1 MKSEFELQQDF
12 INNPELQEQLEYLKS
27 NPMQGMQGIVMVEA
41 FLKGIRDLGYKDT
54 SFAFNE
60 LNDNSIQAGARNI
73 HYDLIGNNNKIQEI
87 VVYDDGHGM
96 VPDMLRIAV
105 AWGGGHR
112 QGSRKGFGKYGYG
125 LPSACLGM
133 AKKYTVYS
141 KTSGADWH
149 SITFDITSLDK
160 EDKPDLSKIVSEPSL
175 CKLPDHIA
183 EFEGHN
189 FKVSELDH
197 GTIIQIEEIDK
208 VKPVQVNNLKNN
220 FLNDFG
226 QTYFKLLDNTNMYVD
241 NQKVDQVDLLF
252 ATPKARGFKDSM
264 NELSVDIDN
273 PDCYGEINI
282 PIALKDEKNTQSEI
296 VVRWS
301 RLPGLFAFRNPE
313 DSGFEKVEDAFIA
326 GKTSMAA
333 DTKSYRWKVM
343 RQNFGIVFR
352 RFGRK
357 MEVVDKSSKMG
368 GFNFQNYSNY
378 WKCEVNFP
386 AELDEQFEVTTSK
399 QQITPSD
406 NIVKTLEDA
415 GIFRILKKIEK
426 EYYDENNVRK
436 SKRKNPESNSQKS
449 RESEILAEVTALT
462 QGAEIAT
469 SSHQERLDKAK
480 ERKQKR
486 IEQIAAEKNITIE
499 QAATDYEVLY
509 KERPRICREAALGKS
524 HPFLALDEHGETI
537 EVILNTDHQ
546 FFKNFYCGTG
556 ANQSTQ
562 SMWQLYFLLY
572 ADQFYKQNEDHQ
584 DFLESFMNKVGE
596 AMKVASRKNKE
607 RNPDED
613 NDGLDD
619 DLSDIINQ

>member
-27 NPMQGMQGIVMVEA
+27 NPMQGMQGVVMVDA

-73 HYDLIGNNNKIQEI
+73 HYDLIGKSNRIQEI
-87 VVYDDGHGM
+87 IVFDDGHGM

-141 KTSGADWH
+141 KTSGSEWH

-160 EDKPDLSKIVSEPSL
+160 EDKPDLSKIISEPSP
-175 CKLPDHIA
+175 CRLPDHIA
-183 EFEGHN
+183 NFAGHN
-189 FKVSELDH
+189 YNVSDLKH

-208 VKPVQVNNLKNN
+208 VKPVQLNNLKNN

-226 QTYFKLLDNTNMYVD
+226 QTYFKLLDNTNIYVD
-241 NQKVDQVDLLF
+241 NQKVDQVDVLF
-252 ATPKARGFKDSM
+252 ATPKARGFKDPM
-264 NELSVDIDN
+264 NDITVDIDN
-273 PDCYGEINI
+273 PDHYGEINI
-282 PIALKDEKNTQSEI
+282 PIAIKDEKNILSEI

-301 RLPGLFAFRNPE
+301 RIPNLFAIRNPE
-313 DSGFEKVEDAFIA
+313 DSGYEKTEDAYYA
-326 GKTSMAA
+326 GKTAVTA

-343 RQNFGIVFR
+343 RQNYGIVFR

-357 MEVVDKSSKMG
+357 MDVVDKSSKMG
-368 GFNFQNYSNY
+368 GFNFQNNGNY

-386 AELDEQFEVTTSK
+386 AELDEHFEVTTSK
-399 QQITPSD
+399 QQITPSET
-406 NIVKTLEDA
+406 IVKTLEDA

-426 EYYDENNVRK
+426 EYSDESNVIK
-436 SKRKNPESNSQKS
+436 SKRKNPENDSQQS

-469 SSHQERLDKAK
+469 SSHEERLDKAK

-524 HPFLALDEHGETI
+524 HPFMALDEHGETI

-546 FFKNFYCGTG
+546 FFKNFYCGNG
-556 ANQSTQ
+556 ANQNTQ
-562 SMWQLYFLLY
+562 SIWQLYFLLY
-572 ADQFYKQNEDHQ
+572 ADQFYKQSEDHQ
-584 DFLESFMNKVGE
+584 DFLESFMNKIGE

-613 NDGLDD
+613 DDGLDD